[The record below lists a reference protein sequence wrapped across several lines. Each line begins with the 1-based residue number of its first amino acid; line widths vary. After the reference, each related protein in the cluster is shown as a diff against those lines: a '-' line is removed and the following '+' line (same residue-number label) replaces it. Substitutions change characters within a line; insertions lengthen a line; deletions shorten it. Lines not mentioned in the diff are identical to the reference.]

1 MTYFSQPLKG
11 HPKTAARKLQGS
23 HKNICSRLMGAA
35 ERCKPT
41 ASRTAAQRSMWIK
54 DAWPPFDLNG
64 MTSGLEFQG
73 GFKKGS
79 SNKLSLDGR
88 PAVDVAI
95 RACLGACCGRMRPRK
110 LTARI
115 TREIPEE
122 DS

>member
-1 MTYFSQPLKG
+1 MTYFSQPLKW
-11 HPKTAARKLQGS
+11 HLKTAARKLQGS
-23 HKNICSRLMGAA
+23 HKNA

-41 ASRTAAQRSMWIK
+41 ASRTAAQRSVWIK
-54 DAWPPFDLNG
+54 DAWLPFDLNG
-64 MTSGLEFQG
+64 MTSGLEFRG

-122 DS
+122 ES